1 MIKLVFVFM
10 FIFAGCGEV
19 ATTKTIPNSSLS
31 DSVNTSSNAV
41 DFPTAPTS
49 CGDDCPP
56 SFLPPG

>member
-1 MIKLVFVFM
+1 MIKIMFIFM
-10 FIFAGCGEV
+10 FILAGCGDV
-19 ATTKTIPNSSLS
+19 ATTKTIQNSSLS
-31 DSVNTSSNAV
+31 AGINTSANAV